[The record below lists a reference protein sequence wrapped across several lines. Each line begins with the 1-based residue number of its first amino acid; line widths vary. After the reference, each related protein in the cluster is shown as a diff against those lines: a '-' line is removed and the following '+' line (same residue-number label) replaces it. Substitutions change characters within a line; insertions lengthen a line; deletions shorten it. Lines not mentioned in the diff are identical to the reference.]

1 MKLKIPKLFRSSK
14 QKVTTPS
21 VVEEV
26 PRIEQPQP
34 FDPDGV
40 RYCSQ
45 RPFPPYRHV
54 PGVTPH
60 PIRDPQGHS
69 HGLEEDDSPV
79 SLPAAWHQTEDYLYG
94 VDLFNFAYWWEAHEA
109 WEGLW
114 NKTEDDCRLFL
125 QGLIQISAALI
136 KYHMRQLRGLQSL
149 STNGRTKLLHVLTN
163 LDDPTGIYMGVNLPE
178 FLTCLDT
185 FFEPFFCD
193 TVSEQT
199 YMHVTVKPLIPLH
212 LQAEIEVKK

>member
-1 MKLKIPKLFRSSK
+1 MKLKIPKLFRGSK
-14 QKVTTPS
+14 QEGAASS
-21 VVEEV
+21 VIEEV
-26 PRIEQPQP
+26 PSIEQPQP
-34 FDPDGV
+34 FDPDRV

-69 HGLEEDDSPV
+69 YGLEEDDDPV
-79 SLPAAWHQTEDYLYG
+79 SLPADWRQTEDYLYG
-94 VDLFNFAYWWEAHEA
+94 VDLYNFAYWWEAHEA

-125 QGLIQISAALI
+125 QGLIQISASLI

-149 STNGRTKLLHVLTN
+149 STNGRKKVHQVLTN
-163 LDDPTGIYMGVNLPE
+163 LDDPTGMYMGVNLPE

-185 FFEPFFCD
+185 FFEPFFSD

-199 YMHVTVKPLIPLH
+199 YARVTVKPLIHLH
-212 LQAEIEVKK
+212 L

>member
-1 MKLKIPKLFRSSK
+1 MKLKIPKLLRSSK
-14 QKVTTPS
+14 QKVTAPS
-21 VVEEV
+21 VVEETQS
-26 PRIEQPQP
+26 IGQPEP

-69 HGLEEDDSPV
+69 HGLEEDDCPV
-79 SLPAAWHQTEDYLYG
+79 SLPAAWRQTEDYLYG

-163 LDDPTGIYMGVNLPE
+163 LDDPIYMGVNLPE

-185 FFEPFFCD
+185 FFEPFFCE

-199 YMHVTVKPLIPLH
+199 YTHVTVKPLIRLH
-212 LQAEIEVKK
+212 L

>member
-1 MKLKIPKLFRSSK
+1 MKLAIPKLFKSSN
-14 QKVTTPS
+14 QKVAAPS
-21 VVEEV
+21 VAEDAQL
-26 PRIEQPQP
+26 IEQPQP
-34 FDPDGV
+34 FDPDRV

-69 HGLEEDDSPV
+69 YGLEEDDHPV
-79 SLPAAWHQTEDYLYG
+79 SLPAAWRQTEDYLYG
-94 VDLFNFAYWWEAHEA
+94 VDLYNFAYWWEAHEA

-149 STNGRTKLLHVLTN
+149 STNGRKKVHQVLTN
-163 LDDPTGIYMGVNLPE
+163 LDNPTGMYMGVNLPE

-199 YMHVTVKPLIPLH
+199 YTCVTVKPLILLH
-212 LQAEIEVKK
+212 L